1 MFDGPVFNASVPPTV
16 DDMNDVSGAVP
27 EIRDFETLDP
37 DVRLMLEV
45 QADQA
50 AAFQELVLRYQNRL
64 IAVLGNQ
71 VHDRD
76 LAEELAQE
84 VFLRVYR
91 ARKNYL
97 PDAKFSTWIF
107 TIAHNVAANALRS
120 RSRRREVRL
129 QPSNPH
135 DSNPFSLEQ
144 LATARSGQQP
154 TRRLDNLEITE
165 IVKQAIES
173 LGDQQRM
180 ALLLSK
186 YEEMSYADIA
196 KAMEL
201 SVSSVKSLLWRARE
215 NLRLA
220 LEPYVQEGTR
230 PSP

>member
-1 MFDGPVFNASVPPTV
+1 MSEASGVA
-16 DDMNDVSGAVP
+16 S
-27 EIRDFETLDP
+27 ESRDFETLDP
-37 DVRLMLEV
+37 DVRLMLDV
-45 QADQA
+45 QADDA
-50 AAFQELVLRYQNRL
+50 SAFQELVLRYQNRL
-64 IAVLGNQ
+64 IAVLGNV

-91 ARKNYL
+91 ARKSYL
-97 PDAKFSTWIF
+97 PDARFSTWIF

-120 RSRRREVRL
+120 RARRREVRL
-129 QPSNPH
+129 LRDNPN
-135 DSNPFSLEQ
+135 DSSPFTLEQ
-144 LATARSGQQP
+144 LATARSGQMP
-154 TRRLDNLEITE
+154 TRRLDKQEITD
-165 IVKQAIES
+165 VVQQAIES

-196 KAMEL
+196 KTMEL

-220 LEPYVQEGTR
+220 LEPYVQEGIR
-230 PSP
+230 PTP